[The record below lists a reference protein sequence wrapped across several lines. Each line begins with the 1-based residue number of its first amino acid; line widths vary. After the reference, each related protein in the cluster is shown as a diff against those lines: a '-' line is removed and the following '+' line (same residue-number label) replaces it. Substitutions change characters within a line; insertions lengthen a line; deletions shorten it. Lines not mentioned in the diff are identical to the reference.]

1 MCFIGCGWLRLCA
14 CHHAN
19 NNAAPSI
26 NLPVVYRIISMSR
39 HYYGPRRT
47 LMHQLALIHSLQI
60 LSYRHC
66 GYLVNGARQFCYWS
80 PLSVRRVLLYYYLSA
95 SPRLCLAVFFYI
107 AVRLLLTPAARAIT
121 IQTVNQSFNL
131 FCSGNSWPTDI
142 THTGT
147 LKNNNKK
154 YRKLALVYR
163 IGAY

>member
-1 MCFIGCGWLRLCA
+1 MCFIGCGRLRLCA
-14 CHHAN
+14 CQHAN

-66 GYLVNGARQFCYWS
+66 GCLVNGARQFCYRS

-95 SPRLCLAVFFYI
+95 SLGLCLAVFFYI
-107 AVRLLLTPAARAIT
+107 AVRLLLTPAARAIKPDSQS
-121 IQTVNQSFNL
+121 INQSFNL
-131 FCSGNSWPTDI
+131 FCSGNSWPTDS
-142 THTGT
+142 THAGT
-147 LKNNNKK
+147 LKKK
-154 YRKLALVYR
+154 
-163 IGAY
+163 